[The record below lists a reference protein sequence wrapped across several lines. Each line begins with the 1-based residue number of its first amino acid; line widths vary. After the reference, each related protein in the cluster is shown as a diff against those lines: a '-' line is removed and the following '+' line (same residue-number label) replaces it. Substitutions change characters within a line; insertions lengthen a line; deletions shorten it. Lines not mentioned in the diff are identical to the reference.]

1 MKVTLK
7 SVVDE
12 PTTVSNKILKNWMIC
27 WKYSLDVLLG
37 CVTNNALF
45 ILMRRRKR
53 KNTKNRKSHGGE
65 DWAIIMDELLV
76 PWKAPIMG
84 T

>member
-1 MKVTLK
+1 M
-7 SVVDE
+7 VDE
-12 PTTVSNKILKNWMIC
+12 PTTVSNKMLKNRVIYL
-27 WKYSLDVLLG
+27 KFSLEALLG

-45 ILMRRRKR
+45 NLMRRRKR